1 MARRVSSPLDG
12 LLALVVDIGRRIA
25 ILRD

>member
-1 MARRVSSPLDG
+1 VTSPLDG
-12 LLALVVDIGRRIA
+12 LLALVVDIGRMIA